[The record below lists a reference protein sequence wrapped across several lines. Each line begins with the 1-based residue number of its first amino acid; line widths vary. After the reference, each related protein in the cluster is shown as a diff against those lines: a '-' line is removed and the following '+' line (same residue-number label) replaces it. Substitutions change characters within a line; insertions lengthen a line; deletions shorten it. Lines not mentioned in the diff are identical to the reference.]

1 MGMNIVIVGNGPA
14 AVAAAEAARLLDGQ
28 CRITLISKESVPFYS
43 PCPLAEYVEDSVPRE
58 HLFLRDEQFYR
69 DQGFNTLFGR
79 AVTAIDTTARQVLI
93 GSGAD
98 TSAISY
104 DRLLIAS
111 GAQAVMPPIPGLATT
126 PGVFALKTLDDA
138 DRVVARLTQARRAV
152 VIGSGFIGLEAAQA
166 LQRRGLAVTVV
177 EAQGQVLPQM
187 LDAEMAALVEQR
199 LCEHGIDVRLNS
211 PAQAVLGG
219 AAGVTAVLA
228 GGQEIPCDLVI
239 CAAGVRPDLSLLSGS
254 GIAAAT
260 GILVNEYMETS
271 APDVYAAG
279 DVVEGLDHQGQR
291 RVLPIW
297 PNAVNGGRIAGANM
311 VAARS
316 RRFRGHEAVNV
327 VRIFDLPVAS
337 FGNNQSE
344 RSLRYAHNGIVKKLN
359 LSAGKVVGAQFFG
372 DVNATGIYLELMNK
386 GTDVDHLAKDLLGP
400 GFGYASLL
408 PRPPLAVRRAA

>member
-1 MGMNIVIVGNGPA
+1 MKIVIIGNGPA
-14 AVAAAEAARLLDGQ
+14 AVAGAEAVRQLDGQ
-28 CRITLISKESVPFYS
+28 CRITLISKEGVPFYS

-58 HLFLRDEQFYR
+58 HLFLRDEQFYLDR
-69 DQGFNTLFGR
+69 GIATHFGA
-79 AVTAIDTTARQVLI
+79 AVTEIDTQARHVVI
-93 GSGAD
+93 GTGAE
-98 TSAISY
+98 ANPISY

-111 GAQAVMPPIPGLATT
+111 GARALMPPIPGLDTT

-138 DRVVARLTQARRAV
+138 DRVVARLKEARRAV

-166 LQRRGLAVTVV
+166 LQRRGLEVTVV
-177 EAQGQVLPQM
+177 EAQGHVLPQM

-199 LCEHGIDVRLNS
+199 LRDYGIDVLLNS
-211 PAQAVLGG
+211 PAQAVLRG
-219 AAGVTAVLA
+219 ADGVTAVRA
-228 GGQEIPCDLVI
+228 GRHEIPCDLVI
-239 CAAGVRPDLSLLSGS
+239 CAAGIRPDLSLLNGS
-254 GIAAAT
+254 GITTAT

-297 PNAVNGGRIAGANM
+297 PNAVNGGSIAGANM

-316 RRFRGHEAVNV
+316 RRFRGHDAVNV

-337 FGNNQSE
+337 FGNTQSAC
-344 RSLRYAHNGIVKKLN
+344 SLRYAHNGIVKKLN

-372 DVNATGIYLELMNK
+372 DVNATGLYLELMNK
-386 GTDVDHLAKDLLGP
+386 GTDVDHLMQDLLRP

-408 PRPPLAVRRAA
+408 PRPPLTVRRAA

>member
-1 MGMNIVIVGNGPA
+1 MKIVIIGNGPA
-14 AVAAAEAARLLDGQ
+14 AVAGAEAVRQLDGQ
-28 CRITLISKESVPFYS
+28 CQITLISKESVPFYS

-58 HLFLRDEQFYR
+58 HLFLRDAQFYR
-69 DQGFNTLFGR
+69 DKRIATHLGA
-79 AVTAIDTTARQVLI
+79 AVTAIDTQARQVLLGT
-93 GSGAD
+93 GSDA
-98 TSAISY
+98 SRISY
-104 DRLLIAS
+104 DRLLIAN
-111 GAQAVMPPIPGLATT
+111 GARALMPPIPGLADT

-138 DRVVARLTQARRAV
+138 DRVVARLPQARRAV

-166 LQRRGLAVTVV
+166 LVRRGLMVTVV
-177 EAQGQVLPQM
+177 EAQAQVLPQM

-199 LCEHGIDVRLNS
+199 LRENGIDVRLNS

-219 AAGVTAVLA
+219 ADGVTAVLA
-228 GGQEIPCDLVI
+228 GGQELPCDLVI

-254 GIAAAT
+254 GIATAT

-297 PNAVNGGRIAGANM
+297 PNAVNGGSIAGANM
-311 VAARS
+311 VSARS
-316 RRFRGHEAVNV
+316 RCFRGHDGVNV

-337 FGNNQSE
+337 FGNIKDG
-344 RSLRYAHNGIVKKLN
+344 RSLRYAHHGIVKKLN
-359 LSAGKVVGAQFFG
+359 LSAGKVVGAQFLG
-372 DVNATGIYLELMNK
+372 DVNATGLYHELMKK
-386 GTDVDHLAKDLLGP
+386 GTNVDHLANDLLSP

-408 PRPPLAVRRAA
+408 PHPPLSARRVA